1 MLASRGYNID
11 SLAVGATEDPRL
23 SRMTF
28 VVMGGE
34 HVLDQVRKQLDKI
47 VTVVSV
53 QDISATHFVER
64 DLMLIKFQAE
74 AGGQRSEIIELT
86 GIFRGQIVDVSASE
100 VVIEISGKESKIQAF
115 IERMRHYGILELVR
129 TGRIAMVRGSVATS
143 DDEALEETAADAS

>member
-1 MLASRGYNID
+1 
-11 SLAVGATEDPRL
+11 
-23 SRMTF
+23 
-28 VVMGGE
+28 
-34 HVLDQVRKQLDKI
+34 
-47 VTVVSV
+47 
-53 QDISATHFVER
+53 
-64 DLMLIKFQAE
+64 MLIKVQAE